1 MPAVRLSVAGLPETW
16 RSVLGHGVREGRI
29 NVYMDHNFSYTALP
43 YLPRCRYCAN
53 ADHCGDCGVFRAVA

>member
-43 YLPRCRYCAN
+43 YLPRCRILCQ
-53 ADHCGDCGVFRAVA
+53 C